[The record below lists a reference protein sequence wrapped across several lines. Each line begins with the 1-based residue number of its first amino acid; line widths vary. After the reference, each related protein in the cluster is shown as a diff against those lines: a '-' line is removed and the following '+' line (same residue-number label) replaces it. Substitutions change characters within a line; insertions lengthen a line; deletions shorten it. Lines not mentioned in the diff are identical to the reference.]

1 MTTFFFQVAEST
13 EIFAETNPL
22 MSGSGSGGGAT
33 GEQATSTGSTAPYS
47 PYTPPEA
54 PPSVP
59 AASPIHPAY
68 RSSFPRS
75 HSPSQMAHDRVEELR
90 RVRDIYGRSTGPA
103 TSADP
108 TYTRFV
114 LFRTFSFT
122 ISIVTFAFFLKRQA
136 GVPTK
141 SLSDTKYS
149 RVWTVWL

>member
-1 MTTFFFQVAEST
+1 MTISKLHFFQVAEST

-22 MSGSGSGGGAT
+22 MSGSGGGGGAT

-68 RSSFPRS
+68 RSSFARS

-90 RVRDIYGRSTGPA
+90 RVRDMYGRSAGPA
-103 TSADP
+103 TSTDP

-114 LFRTFSFT
+114 LYRTFSFT
-122 ISIVTFAFFLKRQA
+122 ISSVTFAFSEKA
-136 GVPTK
+136 GRCSNKVT
-141 SLSDTKYS
+141 L
-149 RVWTVWL
+149 RHQVI